1 MEISILEKKMPKIGI
16 EEELFED
23 KMAKT
28 TKTESNG
35 KKRRLL
41 SDDNKYVF
49 ILDEPV
55 EVNSNDS
62 AKVAN
67 TLKEEINNL
76 HYKDGAVVS
85 SGFRVWEVCKD
96 LQTDA
101 NDIRIGGTVIGHIL
115 ARTQDQAC
123 TFFLKAKGYDVEL
136 GNKKRSKGRGKSRID
151 KTIQDYGRM
160 LACNI
165 FPTKGENQLNSNITS
180 FDLIEKPNKEYVS
193 TWVEMFSPS
202 GTYAH
207 YLHHDGEYSGQW
219 KDPTINA

>member
-1 MEISILEKKMPKIGI
+1 MPETSIGI
-16 EEELFED
+16 EELLEPSIKIEE
-23 KMAKT
+23 KMA
-28 TKTESNG
+28 KTESNG
-35 KKRRLL
+35 KKRLLL

-55 EVNSNDS
+55 EVNSNES
-62 AKVAN
+62 AKIAN
-67 TLKEEINNL
+67 NLKEEISNL
-76 HYKDGAVVS
+76 YYKDGSSVS
-85 SGFRVWEVCKD
+85 KGFRVWEVCKD
-96 LQTDA
+96 VQTDA
-101 NDIRIGGTVIGHIL
+101 NDIRTGGTVIAHIL

-123 TFFLKAKGYDVEL
+123 TFFLKAKGYEVEL
-136 GNKKRSKGRGKSRID
+136 GNKGRAKGRGKTRID

-165 FPTKGENQLNSNITS
+165 FPTTGENQLNSTITS
-180 FDLIEKPNKEYVS
+180 FDLIEDPNKEYVS

-207 YLHHDGEYSGQW
+207 YLHHDGEYAGQW